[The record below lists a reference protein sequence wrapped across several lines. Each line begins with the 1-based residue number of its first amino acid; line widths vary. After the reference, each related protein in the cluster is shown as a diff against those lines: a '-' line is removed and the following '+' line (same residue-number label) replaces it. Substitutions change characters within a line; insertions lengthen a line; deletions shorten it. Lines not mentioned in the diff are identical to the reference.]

1 ERGSQGQT
9 GWRASRQRYRR
20 RSQEAELVFHIAIVN
35 ARRPT
40 GTGTF
45 SALTLI
51 CPRGCARLWL
61 AWWFLSSFLLCFRR
75 IESHVDYVSVDV
87 GQRLR
92 QRERDFRINVHEESG
107 TCAPFQ
113 DTRAAENS
121 KKSGLGFP
129 PL

>member
-1 ERGSQGQT
+1 
-9 GWRASRQRYRR
+9 RASRQRYRR
-20 RSQEAELVFHIAIVN
+20 RSQEAELAFHIAIVN

-40 GTGTF
+40 GTGAF

-61 AWWFLSSFLLCFRR
+61 AWWLLSSFLLCSRR

-92 QRERDFRINVHEESG
+92 QRERDFRTKGNEGGAFFCPSHDNRDVDN
-107 TCAPFQ
+107 F
-113 DTRAAENS
+113 
-121 KKSGLGFP
+121 
-129 PL
+129 